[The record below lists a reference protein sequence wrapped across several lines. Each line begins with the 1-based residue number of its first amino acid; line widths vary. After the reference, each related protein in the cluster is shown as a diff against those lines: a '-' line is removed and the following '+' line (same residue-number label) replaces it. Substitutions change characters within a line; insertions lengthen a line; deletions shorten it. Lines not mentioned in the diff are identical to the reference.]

1 MKPKKLTSLM
11 VMLLLAL
18 NATGQEQFFDDV
30 YYSSNQSKEEASV
43 EKNIKEEEKND
54 DLDAEPTETVLPSS
68 YTRSDIEEERDV
80 DEYNRRYSG
89 YDDEA
94 YAEEEEVAQEPEK
107 TQVKVESDRRSDLE
121 YSERIIRYHSPSKIS
136 IVGADQV
143 DLYLEDGYYAYDY
156 DTDYSNGTTNVSVN
170 LNFGSPWYSWGW
182 YDPWFYNPWGYY
194 SSWWYRPYYWG
205 WGGWYAGYYSP
216 WYDPWWGPSWG
227 WGYYGYYGGFY
238 PHYHHYAY
246 APSYYHRYDN
256 GRSSYGRNGRSSGY
270 ASSNSLRSSGR
281 YSSGRDAGHITSAS
295 SGRGSGRYSS
305 GNST

>member
-1 MKPKKLTSLM
+1 M

-143 DLYLEDGYYAYDY
+143 DLWKTVIMPMIMIRIILMGQ
-156 DTDYSNGTTNVSVN
+156 
-170 LNFGSPWYSWGW
+170 
-182 YDPWFYNPWGYY
+182 
-194 SSWWYRPYYWG
+194 RMC
-205 WGGWYAGYYSP
+205 
-216 WYDPWWGPSWG
+216 
-227 WGYYGYYGGFY
+227 
-238 PHYHHYAY
+238 
-246 APSYYHRYDN
+246 R
-256 GRSSYGRNGRSSGY
+256 
-270 ASSNSLRSSGR
+270 
-281 YSSGRDAGHITSAS
+281 
-295 SGRGSGRYSS
+295 
-305 GNST
+305 